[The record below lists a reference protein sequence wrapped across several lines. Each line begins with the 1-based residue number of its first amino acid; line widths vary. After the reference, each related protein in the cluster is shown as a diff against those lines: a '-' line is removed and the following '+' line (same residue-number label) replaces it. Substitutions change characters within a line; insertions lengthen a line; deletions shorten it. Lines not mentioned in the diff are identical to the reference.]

1 MPPVESNVATSSVA
15 KVAKTIGIAQLPG
28 KTEILGEFR
37 YPLLVIG
44 TVFAGWH
51 R

>member
-1 MPPVESNVATSSVA
+1 MTSAESNVATSSVA
-15 KVAKTIGIAQLPG
+15 KVAKTFGIAQLPG

-37 YPLLVIG
+37 YPLIVIDA
-44 TVFAGWH
+44 VFAGWH